1 MAPLY
6 PMPIVIKKKRKSDM
20 IARTRRSL
28 AAAPTPM
35 AGLALGIASLGWC
48 WENAGQFD
56 GRLQLLGAAIAAA
69 LLLILT
75 GKFLLHPRLL
85 WQDLAHPVVGS
96 VVPTYAMATM
106 VVSKA
111 IGMLNPGLGQGI
123 WLFAVALHLIFLAT
137 FVWHRVKEFEIH
149 HMVPSWF
156 APPVGIIVADVAYP
170 GGPFAGL
177 AEGLLWFGLL
187 CYGLMLPLM
196 IYRLI
201 FSHEV
206 PDAAKPT
213 IAILAAPASL
223 SLAGYLTVSEEPSL
237 LLVAVLLGIA
247 VLMTGII
254 YLAFVKL
261 LRLPFSPGFAAF
273 TFPLVIGATA
283 LFKVGH
289 LLSQWP
295 QAAHYAAQVN
305 QLAYLELAVA
315 TLIVGYVA
323 LRYLMFFLP
332 LGQTRMLSEPVR
344 R

>member
-1 MAPLY
+1 
-6 PMPIVIKKKRKSDM
+6 M

-56 GRLQLLGAAIAAA
+56 GRLQLLGGAIAAA

-75 GKFLLHPRLL
+75 CKFVLHPRLL

-111 IGMLNPGLGQGI
+111 VGLLAPTLGQGL
-123 WLFAVALHLIFLAT
+123 WLFAVVLHLLFLAT
-137 FVWHRVKEFEIH
+137 FIWHRAKAFELH

-156 APPVGIIVADVAYP
+156 VPPVGIIVADVAYP

-177 AEGLLWFGLL
+177 ANGLLWFGMI

-196 IYRLI
+196 LYRLI

-223 SLAGYLTVSEEPSL
+223 SLAGYLTVSQDPSL
-237 LLVAVLLGIA
+237 LLVATLLGIA
-247 VLMTGII
+247 LLMTGII

-283 LFKVGH
+283 LFKVAH
-289 LLSQWP
+289 LLAQWP
-295 QAAHYAAQVN
+295 EAAHYGAQITR
-305 QLAYLELAVA
+305 LAYVELGVA

-332 LGQTRMLSEPVR
+332 LGQARMTVANPPLAR

>member
-1 MAPLY
+1 
-6 PMPIVIKKKRKSDM
+6 M

-56 GRLQLLGAAIAAA
+56 GRLQLLGAAIAAV
-69 LLLILT
+69 LLLVLT
-75 GKFLLHPRLL
+75 FKFLTHPRLL

-96 VVPTYAMATM
+96 VVPTYAMGTM

-111 IGMLNPGLGQGI
+111 VGLLAPTLGQGL
-123 WLFAVALHLIFLAT
+123 WLFAVIIHLVFLAT
-137 FVWHRVKEFEIH
+137 FVWHRARAFEIH

-156 APPVGIIVADVAYP
+156 VPPVGIIVADVAYP
-170 GGPFAGL
+170 GGPFASL
-177 AEGLLWFGLL
+177 ATGLLWFGMA

-196 IYRLI
+196 LYRLI

-223 SLAGYLTVSEEPSL
+223 SLAGYLTVSQDPSL

-254 YLAFVKL
+254 YLAFIKL
-261 LRLPFSPGFAAF
+261 LRLPFSPGYAAF

-283 LFKVGH
+283 LFKVGQ

-295 QAAHYAAQVN
+295 EAVDYVAQIN
-305 QLAYLELAVA
+305 QLAYLELGAA
-315 TLIVGYVA
+315 TLIVGYVV

-332 LGQTRMLSEPVR
+332 LGQVGMLDQPVR

>member
-1 MAPLY
+1 M
-6 PMPIVIKKKRKSDM
+6 IVFLR
-20 IARTRRSL
+20 
-28 AAAPTPM
+28 
-35 AGLALGIASLGWC
+35 ALG
-48 WENAGQFD
+48 
-56 GRLQLLGAAIAAA
+56 
-69 LLLILT
+69 
-75 GKFLLHPRLL
+75 
-85 WQDLAHPVVGS
+85 HPVVGS

-111 IGMLNPGLGQGI
+111 VGMLAPGLGEGL
-123 WLFAVALHLIFLAT
+123 WLFAVVLHLLFLVT
-137 FVWHRVKEFEIH
+137 FVWHRVKQFEIH

-156 APPVGIIVADVAYP
+156 VPPVGIIVADVAFP
-170 GGPFAGL
+170 GGQFAAL
-177 AEGLLWFGLL
+177 ADGLLWFGML

-196 IYRLI
+196 LYRLI

-223 SLAGYLTVSEEPSL
+223 SLAGYLTVTEDPSL

-247 VLMTGII
+247 ILMTCII
-254 YLAFVKL
+254 YLAFIKL
-261 LRLPFSPGFAAF
+261 LRLPFSPGYAAF

-283 LFKVGH
+283 LFKVSH
-289 LLSQWP
+289 LLAQWP
-295 QAAHYAAQVN
+295 QATHYVEQVN
-305 QLAYLELAVA
+305 LLAHFELGAA

-332 LGQTRMLSEPVR
+332 LREINMDHGIARHGAR

>member
-1 MAPLY
+1 
-6 PMPIVIKKKRKSDM
+6 M

-56 GRLQLLGAAIAAA
+56 GRLQLLGAAIAAV
-69 LLLILT
+69 LLLVLT
-75 GKFLLHPRLL
+75 VKFLIHPRLL

-96 VVPTYAMATM
+96 VVPTYAMGTM

-111 IGMLNPGLGQGI
+111 VGLLAPTLGQGL
-123 WLFAVALHLIFLAT
+123 WLFAVIIHLVFLAT
-137 FVWHRVKEFEIH
+137 FVWHRARAFEIH

-156 APPVGIIVADVAYP
+156 VPPVGIIVADVAYP
-170 GGPFAGL
+170 GGPFASL
-177 AEGLLWFGLL
+177 ATGLLWFGMA

-196 IYRLI
+196 LYRLI

-223 SLAGYLTVSEEPSL
+223 SLAGYLTVSQDPSL

-254 YLAFVKL
+254 YLAFIKL
-261 LRLPFSPGFAAF
+261 LRLPFSPGYAAF

-283 LFKVGH
+283 LFKVSH

-295 QAAHYAAQVN
+295 QAARYAEQLH
-305 QLAYLELAVA
+305 QLAYLELGVA
-315 TLIVGYVA
+315 TLVVGYVA
-323 LRYLMFFLP
+323 QRYLMFFLP
-332 LGQTRMLSEPVR
+332 AVQNDLPGQPAR

>member
-1 MAPLY
+1 
-6 PMPIVIKKKRKSDM
+6 M
-20 IARTRRSL
+20 IASTRRSL
-28 AAAPTPM
+28 GNAPTPM

-56 GRLQLLGAAIAAA
+56 GRLQLLGAAIAAV

-75 GKFLLHPRLL
+75 CKFVVHPRLL

-111 IGMLNPGLGQGI
+111 IGLLAPTLGQGL
-123 WLFAVALHLIFLAT
+123 WLFAVGLHLVFLAT
-137 FVWHRVKEFEIH
+137 FVWHRAKEFEIH

-156 APPVGIIVADVAYP
+156 VPPVGIIVADIAYP
-170 GGPFAGL
+170 GGPFAEL
-177 AEGLLWFGLL
+177 ANVLLWFGLI

-196 IYRLI
+196 LYRLI

-223 SLAGYLTVSEEPSL
+223 SLAGYLTVTAEPSL

-254 YLAFVKL
+254 YLSLLKL

-273 TFPLVIGATA
+273 TFPLVIGSTA
-283 LFKVGH
+283 LFKVSH

-295 QAAHYAAQVN
+295 EAAHYVAQIN
-305 QLAYLELAVA
+305 QLAYLELGVA

-332 LGQTRMLSEPVR
+332 LGQSGALSQPVHR
-344 R
+344 

>member
-1 MAPLY
+1 
-6 PMPIVIKKKRKSDM
+6 M

-56 GRLQLLGAAIAAA
+56 GRLQLLGAAIAAV
-69 LLLILT
+69 LLLVLT
-75 GKFLLHPRLL
+75 FKFLIHPRLL

-96 VVPTYAMATM
+96 VVPTYAMGTM

-111 IGMLNPGLGQGI
+111 VGLLAPTLGQGL
-123 WLFAVALHLIFLAT
+123 WLFAVIIHLVFLAT
-137 FVWHRVKEFEIH
+137 FVWHRARAFEIH

-156 APPVGIIVADVAYP
+156 VPPVGIIVADVAYP
-170 GGPFAGL
+170 GGPFASL
-177 AEGLLWFGLL
+177 ATGLLWFGMA

-196 IYRLI
+196 LYRLI

-223 SLAGYLTVSEEPSL
+223 SLAGYLTVSQDPSL

-254 YLAFVKL
+254 YLAFIKL
-261 LRLPFSPGFAAF
+261 LRLPFSPGYAAF

-283 LFKVGH
+283 LFKVGQ

-295 QAAHYAAQVN
+295 EAVDYVAQIN
-305 QLAYLELAVA
+305 QLAYLELGAA
-315 TLIVGYVA
+315 TLIVGYVV

-332 LGQTRMLSEPVR
+332 LGQVGMLDQPVR

>member
-1 MAPLY
+1 
-6 PMPIVIKKKRKSDM
+6 M

-56 GRLQLLGAAIAAA
+56 GRLQLLGAAIAAV
-69 LLLILT
+69 LLLVLT
-75 GKFLLHPRLL
+75 IKFLLHPRLL

-96 VVPTYAMATM
+96 VVPTYAMGTM

-111 IGMLNPGLGQGI
+111 VGLLAPTLGQGL
-123 WLFAVALHLIFLAT
+123 WLFAVILHLVFLAT
-137 FVWHRVKEFEIH
+137 FVWHRAKAFEIH

-156 APPVGIIVADVAYP
+156 VPPVGIIVADVAYP
-170 GGPFAGL
+170 GGPFAAL
-177 AEGLLWFGLL
+177 ANGLLWFGMA

-196 IYRLI
+196 LYRLI

-213 IAILAAPASL
+213 IAILAAPARL
-223 SLAGYLTVSEEPSL
+223 SPACFLPASQDPSL

-254 YLAFVKL
+254 YLAFIKL
-261 LRLPFSPGFAAF
+261 LRLPFSPGYAAF

-283 LFKVGH
+283 LFKVGQ

-295 QAAHYAAQVN
+295 EAVDYVAQIN
-305 QLAYLELAVA
+305 QLAYLELGAA
-315 TLIVGYVA
+315 TLIVGYVV

-332 LGQTRMLSEPVR
+332 LGQVGMLDQPVR

>member
-1 MAPLY
+1 
-6 PMPIVIKKKRKSDM
+6 M

-56 GRLQLLGAAIAAA
+56 GRLQLLGAAIAAV
-69 LLLILT
+69 LLLVLT
-75 GKFLLHPRLL
+75 FKFLIHPRLL

-96 VVPTYAMATM
+96 VVPTYAMGTM

-111 IGMLNPGLGQGI
+111 VGLLAPTLGQGL
-123 WLFAVALHLIFLAT
+123 WLFAVVVHLVFLAT
-137 FVWHRVKEFEIH
+137 FVWHRAKAFEIH

-156 APPVGIIVADVAYP
+156 VPPVGIIVADVAYP
-170 GGPFAGL
+170 GGPFASL
-177 AEGLLWFGLL
+177 ATGLLWFGMA

-196 IYRLI
+196 LYRLI

-223 SLAGYLTVSEEPSL
+223 SLAGYLTVSQDPSL

-254 YLAFVKL
+254 YLAFIKL
-261 LRLPFSPGFAAF
+261 LRLPFSPGYAAF

-283 LFKVGH
+283 LFKVSH
-289 LLSQWP
+289 LLSQWS
-295 QAAHYAAQVN
+295 QAARYAEQLH
-305 QLAYLELAVA
+305 QLAYLELGVA
-315 TLIVGYVA
+315 TLVVGYVA

-332 LGQTRMLSEPVR
+332 AVQDDLPGQPAR